1 MPGQGEEMRKV
12 VAQSVMVS
20 VLTVCLGSQ
29 SLAQHWSKKPF
40 DATYDVQSAAGKN
53 TLRMVTDGQGHMR
66 NEMATASGKVITIT
80 DIPNKVMYS
89 VMESQRMVMKMPY
102 QDAPNI
108 TDEQSAKAVNAK
120 SLGAKVIDGHPCHGW
135 QTTQKDST
143 TESWTG
149 DDIGCVVV
157 STTKAPG
164 YTTGMKLVKYS
175 PAKPSA
181 SDFVV
186 PSGYKVM
193 NMPGAA
199 VVR

>member
-1 MPGQGEEMRKV
+1 MRKV
-12 VAQSVMVS
+12 AAQSVMIS
-20 VLTVCLGSQ
+20 LLTICLGSQ
-29 SLAQHWSKKPF
+29 SLAQHWSKKAF
-40 DATYDVQSAAGKN
+40 DATYDVQSASGKN
-53 TLRMVTDGQGHMR
+53 SLRMVTDGQGHMR
-66 NEMATASGKVITIT
+66 NEMTTSAGKVITIT

-102 QDAPNI
+102 SDAGSNI
-108 TDEQSAKAVNAK
+108 TDEQTAKAVNAK

-135 QTTQKDST
+135 QTAQKDST

-149 DDIGCVVV
+149 DDIGCVVL

-175 PAKPSA
+175 PAKPSP
-181 SDFVV
+181 SDFAV

-193 NMPGAA
+193 NVPGAPT
-199 VVR
+199 VR